1 LAKVLKNNTKI
12 MIVVGEN
19 SGDNHA
25 AKVVDYI
32 QNLSPDAEFFG
43 ATGAKLR
50 EVNVETILSADNFS
64 IVGLP
69 EVLRAMPM
77 FWKAFQVLKKAAIE
91 KNPDVILLV
100 DFPEFNL
107 KFAKALK
114 KLGFKVVYYI
124 SPQLWAWRK
133 YRLRGIKRDV
143 DLLLTILPF
152 EKDFYA
158 KHGLDNVEYVGNPLA
173 GEVKSKLSREDF
185 CVKHNLD
192 SKKPIISL
200 LPGSRRKEVERI
212 LPKLLQT
219 ALQMEKNR
227 SDLQFIIALASNR
240 KLSEFENIAKSF
252 NQLPKNLTIVE
263 NETWEAVNASDVAA
277 VTSGTATLETAII
290 GTPLAIVYQTSTF
303 NWVVMRPLISTEH
316 FGLVNLI
323 AQKRLAKEF
332 IHSNFTVELL
342 SEELFRLLEK
352 DENKEMRAELL
363 DVKNSLGE
371 GGTAKKVAEAVLRI
385 AKK

>member
-1 LAKVLKNNTKI
+1 
-12 MIVVGEN
+12 MIVVGES
-19 SGDNHA
+19 SGDSHA
-25 AKVVDYI
+25 AKVVSALRKL
-32 QNLSPDAEFFG
+32 NKTTEFFG
-43 ATGAKLR
+43 STGDKLR
-50 EVNVETILSADNFS
+50 EVDVETILSADNFS

-69 EVLRAMPM
+69 EVVKALPM
-77 FWKAFQVLKKAAIE
+77 FWRAFQTLKNAAIE
-91 KNPDVILLV
+91 KKPDVILLV

-107 KFAKALK
+107 KFAKSLK

-152 EKDFYA
+152 EKKFYE
-158 KHGLDNVEYVGNPLA
+158 KHGIDNVEFVGNPLA
-173 GEVKSKLSREDF
+173 GEVKSILSRDEF
-185 CVKHNLD
+185 CAKHKLD
-192 SKKPIISL
+192 SKQPIISL
-200 LPGSRRKEVERI
+200 LPGSRRKEIERI

-219 ALQMEKNR
+219 SVQMEKKN
-227 SDLQFIIALASNR
+227 SNLQFIVAMAATR
-240 KLSEFENIAKSF
+240 KLSEFENIAKTLT
-252 NQLPKNLTIVE
+252 NLPKNLTIVE
-263 NETWEAVNASDVAA
+263 NETWEALNASDVAA

-303 NWVVMRPLISTEH
+303 NWVAMRPLISTEH

-352 DENKEMRAELL
+352 NENKKMRDELL
-363 DVKNSLGE
+363 EVKNSLGE
-371 GGTAKKVAEAVLRI
+371 GGTAIKVAEAISRI
-385 AKK
+385 ANV

>member
-1 LAKVLKNNTKI
+1 MV
-12 MIVVGEN
+12 VVGES
-19 SGDNHA
+19 SGDSHA
-25 AKVVDYI
+25 AKVVSAFK
-32 QNLSPDAEFFG
+32 NLNKTAEFFG
-43 ATGAKLR
+43 STGEKLR
-50 EVNVETILSADNFS
+50 EVGVETILSADNFS
-64 IVGLP
+64 IVGVP
-69 EVLRAMPM
+69 EVVKALPM
-77 FWKAFQVLKKAAIE
+77 FWKAFQTLKNAAIE
-91 KNPDVILLV
+91 RKPDVILLV

-107 KFAKALK
+107 KFAKSLK

-152 EKDFYA
+152 EKDFYS
-158 KHGLDNVEYVGNPLA
+158 KHGFEKVEFVGNPLA
-173 GEVKSKLSREDF
+173 GEVKSSLSRIEF
-185 CVKHNLD
+185 CAKHNLD
-192 SKKPIISL
+192 SKQPIISL

-219 ALQMEKNR
+219 ALQMQNKN
-227 SDLQFIIALASNR
+227 SNLQFVVAMAATR
-240 KLSEFENIAKSF
+240 KLSEFEKIAKSLP
-252 NQLPKNLTIVE
+252 NQPKNLRVVE
-263 NETWEAVNASDVAA
+263 NETWEALNASDVAA

-290 GTPLAIVYQTSTF
+290 GTPLAIVYQTSAF

-332 IHSNFTVELL
+332 IHSNFTVDLL

-352 DENKEMRAELL
+352 DENKKMRAELL
-363 DVKNSLGE
+363 EVKNSLGE
-371 GGTAKKVAEAVLRI
+371 GGTAKKVAEAILKI
-385 AKK
+385 ANK

>member
-1 LAKVLKNNTKI
+1 
-12 MIVVGEN
+12 MIVVGES
-19 SGDNHA
+19 SGDSHA
-25 AKVVDYI
+25 AKVVSALRKL
-32 QNLSPDAEFFG
+32 NKTTEFFG
-43 ATGAKLR
+43 STGDKLR
-50 EVNVETILSADNFS
+50 EVDVETILSADNFS

-69 EVLRAMPM
+69 EVVKALPM
-77 FWKAFQVLKKAAIE
+77 FWRAFQTLKNAAIE
-91 KNPDVILLV
+91 KKPDVILLV

-107 KFAKALK
+107 KFAKSLK

-152 EKDFYA
+152 EKKFYE
-158 KHGLDNVEYVGNPLA
+158 KHGIDNVEFVGNPLA
-173 GEVKSKLSREDF
+173 GEVKSKLSREEF
-185 CVKHNLD
+185 CAKHKLD
-192 SKKPIISL
+192 SKQPIISL
-200 LPGSRRKEVERI
+200 LPGSRRKEIERI

-219 ALQMEKNR
+219 SVQMEKKN
-227 SDLQFIIALASNR
+227 SNLQFIVAMAATR
-240 KLSEFENIAKSF
+240 KLSEFENIAKTLTI
-252 NQLPKNLTIVE
+252 LPKNLTIVE
-263 NETWEAVNASDVAA
+263 NETWEALNASDVAA

-303 NWVVMRPLISTEH
+303 NWVAMRPLISTEH

-352 DENKEMRAELL
+352 NENKKMRDELL
-363 DVKNSLGE
+363 EVKNSLGE
-371 GGTAKKVAEAVLRI
+371 GGTAIKVAEAILRI
-385 AKK
+385 ANT